1 MKNTLLSL
9 VVLLGL
15 ASCSHGEKHGHGDQ
29 QHAHGEKKADCCGG
43 VDDTN
48 HQQYLEAATL
58 WYQTAGETQAL
69 YLQGYEL
76 ARLRLTEML
85 KQKAANK
92 LAVVLDLD
100 ETVVD
105 NSPFSGRV
113 IKTGKGYP
121 AGWNEW
127 IASASAKALPGA
139 VDFLRWAEK
148 NNIEIFYISNRK
160 VAEMEATLKNLKR
173 EKIPF
178 KPENVLLRDKTSDKT
193 ERRAQVSQR
202 YEIALL
208 LGDNLGDFDQI
219 FQDKSVKERWSL
231 VARHAKEFG
240 NRFIVFPNPTYGDW
254 ESAVYENNMK
264 RDPEEKRKL
273 RLKAIE
279 AF

>member
-1 MKNTLLSL
+1 MKKT
-9 VVLLGL
+9 LLGL
-15 ASCSHGEKHGHGDQ
+15 VFVLGLTACSHT
-29 QHAHGEKKADCCGG
+29 EKKGDCCGG
-43 VDDTN
+43 TDDTN
-48 HQQYLEAATL
+48 HQQYLEAATV
-58 WYQTAGETQAL
+58 WYQTAGENHAL

-76 ARLRLTEML
+76 ARVRLTEIL
-85 KQKAANK
+85 KQKPANK
-92 LAVVLDLD
+92 LAIVLDLD
-100 ETVVD
+100 ETVID

-121 AGWNEW
+121 NGWSEW
-127 IASASAKALPGA
+127 IEAANAKALPGA

-148 NNIEIFYISNRK
+148 NKVEIFYISNRK
-160 VAEMEATLKNLKR
+160 VGEMEATLKNLKR

-178 KPENVLLRDKTSDKT
+178 KPENILLRDKTSDKT
-193 ERRAQVSQR
+193 ERRLQVSSR

-219 FQDKSVKERWSL
+219 FQEKSIKERWSL
-231 VARHAKEFG
+231 VARHGKEFG
-240 NRFIVFPNPTYGDW
+240 TRFIVFPNPTYGDW
-254 ESAVYENNMK
+254 ETAVYENNMK